1 MGITPGS
8 AEQRFPGFDVLG
20 QAHTWDR
27 VTSGVV
33 LSRLG
38 PVQPVDF
45 FSFEEEP
52 TARALV
58 DRLLGQDDD
67 PKIPVLEMIDRR
79 LVERQGDGYRYED
92 MPEDWEA
99 WRRSVAGLDADARAT
114 YGQPFWDVTAT
125 VQMQIIEAV
134 RKLEGDWHGMPAARV
149 FSLWL
154 RYTCSAFYSHPWA
167 FNEIGYGG
175 PAYPRGYKNLGLNRR
190 ENWEVADRDATDPVP
205 WAERTK
211 DARRRHT
218 GALAG
223 GFSGEDTD
231 ESPTH
236 DVGRPT
242 SRGSEAPEDDDR
254 A

>member
-1 MGITPGS
+1 MGTTPGS
-8 AEQRFPGFDVLG
+8 AEQRFPGFDVLA

-27 VTSGVV
+27 VTTRVV

-38 PVQPVDF
+38 PVQPVEF
-45 FSFEEEP
+45 FSSEEEP

-67 PKIPVLEMIDRR
+67 PKIPVLEMIDQRLLERR
-79 LVERQGDGYRYED
+79 GDGYRYED
-92 MPEDWEA
+92 MPEDWDA
-99 WRRSVAGLDADARAT
+99 WRRSVAALDADARAT

-125 VQMQIIEAV
+125 AQMQIIEEV

-154 RYTCSAFYSHPWA
+154 RYACSAFYSHPWA
-167 FNEIGYGG
+167 FNEIGFGG

-190 ENWEVADRDATDPVP
+190 ENWEVAERDAEDPVP
-205 WAERTK
+205 WAERTE
-211 DARRRHT
+211 DVRRRHT
-218 GALAG
+218 EALAG
-223 GFSGEDTD
+223 SFSGEDTD
-231 ESPTH
+231 EPRTH
-236 DVGRPT
+236 DVGHPT
-242 SRGSEAPEDDDR
+242 SRGSEAPKDDDS